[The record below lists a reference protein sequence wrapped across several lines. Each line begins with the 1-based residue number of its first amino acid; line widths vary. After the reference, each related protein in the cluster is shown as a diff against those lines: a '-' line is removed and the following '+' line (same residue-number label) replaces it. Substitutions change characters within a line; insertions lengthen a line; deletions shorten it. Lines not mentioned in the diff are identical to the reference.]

1 MMASQPPPSTLTRLE
16 LLAEVRAWRA
26 AAAEAGVRTP
36 EGLRLYLRQARALW
50 QEMEVVRDAWEAGAR
65 VLAQWRPQE

>member
-1 MMASQPPPSTLTRLE
+1 
-16 LLAEVRAWRA
+16 
-26 AAAEAGVRTP
+26 VRTP